1 MKKERRYDLVFV
13 MIAAGILAL
22 LYETSNSQ
30 IIEKYG
36 LIFVL
41 LSYFVG
47 KGVGKGVK
55 EKEWREKS
63 NEENDSAGT

>member
-1 MKKERRYDLVFV
+1 MKKERRYDLVFI

-22 LYETSNSQ
+22 LYETGNSQ

-36 LIFVL
+36 LIFVIL
-41 LSYFVG
+41 AYFVG

-55 EKEWREKS
+55 EKEWHEKS
-63 NEENDSAGT
+63 RDANDHAGH